1 MKTYTIKN
9 ELNVADVVKMFND
22 WGRGANFTYEGI
34 EALLDM
40 LEMCY
45 TDEQGAI
52 DLDIIGLCCDFT
64 ESTPSELLSD
74 FSYVDDL
81 SQDLDDDEN
90 LEIVMDYL
98 SNNTTVWELENG
110 NVLYANF

>member
-40 LEMCY
+40 LEACS
-45 TDEQGAI
+45 TDDHDVI

-64 ESTPSELLSD
+64 ESTPFDLMHN
-74 FSYVDDL
+74 FNYVDG
-81 SQDLDDDEN
+81 LDDTLDDEEN
-90 LEIVMDYL
+90 LEIVMDYI

-110 NVLYANF
+110 NILYANF